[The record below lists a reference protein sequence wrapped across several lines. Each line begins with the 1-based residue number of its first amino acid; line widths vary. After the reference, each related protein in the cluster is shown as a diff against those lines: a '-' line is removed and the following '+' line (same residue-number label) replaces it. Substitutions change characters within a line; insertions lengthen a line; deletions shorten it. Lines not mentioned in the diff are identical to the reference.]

1 MDLGQLVT
9 NAKES
14 ANIPIRKLAA
24 DAGVAGSTITRI
36 QAGAVDPSFN
46 TLVRIL
52 DATGYDIEIV
62 ATPHGARKH
71 PRLADLIDAWSYRDS
86 TIRLEWTRWRT
97 FLDRLA
103 LHAENLPEAIYTSP
117 PPSGNQ
123 VIDNLLAAIAE
134 KLADDANLPR
144 PSWTKNVKKLA
155 TPYRPSTARN
165 LADADVPQQLAERG
179 LMIDTASLWRPG
191 RTVGV

>member
-1 MDLGQLVT
+1 MNLGQLVT

-36 QAGAVDPSFN
+36 QAGSVDPSVS
-46 TLVRIL
+46 TLARIL
-52 DATGYDIEIV
+52 NAAGYDIEIV

-86 TIRLEWTRWRT
+86 TIRLAWSRWRT

-117 PPSGNQ
+117 PPSGDQ
-123 VIDNLLAAIAE
+123 IIDNLLAAIAE

-144 PSWTKNVKKLA
+144 PSWTKNVEKLA
-155 TPYRPSTARN
+155 TPYRPATARN
-165 LADADVPQQLAERG
+165 LAEANIPQQLAERG

-191 RTVGV
+191 RTIGV